1 MKRKAKRMT
10 GRTARQP
17 LIRKKAILS
26 NRIRGYGYQMPPEY
40 DLVAI
45 YFDQKDQADQVRPFY
60 DHYEQAY
67 WLTPK
72 GSRIRNWKV
81 LATEWIFNFQQEDK
95 LRQRL
100 AINQSVFNDM

>member
-1 MKRKAKRMT
+1 MT

-17 LIRKKAILS
+17 LIRQKGFLR
-26 NRIRGYGYQMPPEY
+26 NRTRGYGYQIPPEY

-45 YFDQKDQADQVRPFY
+45 YFDQKDQAGQARPFY
-60 DHYEQAY
+60 DHYEEAY

-81 LATEWIFNFQQEDK
+81 LATDWIYNYMQENK

-100 AINQSVFNDM
+100 ATNRRVFNDM